1 MRANPLTAALPGT
14 RDGLVRLA
22 VDPFMRVAGLAN
34 VFAAG
39 VDWKKAYRMLE
50 ELKKRYEDVFNKF
63 PSRDAI

>member
-14 RDGLVRLA
+14 RDGLGRLA

-39 VDWKKAYRMLE
+39 EAVRSA
-50 ELKKRYEDVFNKF
+50 
-63 PSRDAI
+63 